1 MPPPHTDLTLT
12 ARLEQCYTGI
22 VFDVLRAMG
31 IGQRTLP
38 HDLRPLL
45 PGRRLAGPA
54 FTVEG
59 GIREGLDPHETL
71 LAWTGMLSRLP
82 SGSVVVMQPND
93 SSVAHIGEL
102 SAEAM
107 VLRGVRGF
115 VVDGGARDTELIAKL
130 GFPVFHR
137 YFTPRDVVGCWQPTT
152 LGEPIRIGDVE
163 IATGDLIVGDRDGI
177 IAIPAPAGEETVCRA
192 EQAMSTESAVRKA
205 ILAGEDPQVAYI
217 KYGKF

>member
-12 ARLEQCYTGI
+12 ARLEQCYTGV

-38 HDLRPLL
+38 HYLRPLL

-54 FTVEG
+54 F
-59 GIREGLDPHETL
+59 
-71 LAWTGMLSRLP
+71 
-82 SGSVVVMQPND
+82 
-93 SSVAHIGEL
+93 SVAHIGEL

-130 GFPVFHR
+130 GFQVFHR

-177 IAIPAPAGEETVCRA
+177 IAIPAPAGEETVYRA
-192 EQAMSTESAVRKA
+192 EQAMSTENAVRKA